1 MKFISIILPS
11 NRIALPLLAAI
22 ALFGAPAANA
32 ASYPSTVLADN
43 PIAYYR
49 LEELAGASTAV
60 DSSASGAYPAIYN
73 YNGIYPQLGQ
83 PGIDTN
89 SIAMLAAQASSV
101 TAGYYADLNPQG
113 PFSFEVWAR
122 PTSAPTGGD
131 YRCPIG
137 NFGGWGSGGG
147 NGSGWYIYQ
156 TPSPGSALTFIM
168 QGTPV
173 WIGASY
179 SLFNWYHLVGTYDGT
194 NGAFYVNGQLVGA
207 PVAATGYLA
216 NPGLPLGI
224 GQRGDGYGGW
234 DGNLDEVAIYT
245 NALRAD
251 RVLAHYQ
258 VGTNSFRAPLTA
270 PTVRQDP
277 VSTTNYAGHVVQFTV
292 LADGTAPLAYQWYKG
307 TSPITGATTTA
318 LSFTCAVADNA
329 TSYKV
334 VVTNAIN
341 SATSAVAILTVTTG
355 LAIDVPPTSI
365 TRTEGSN
372 STAAFVVVA
381 EGALPLSY
389 QWYKVVGS
397 VTNLIS
403 GATKQTLWLTGLK
416 MADDQSAYY
425 AHVSNPFTATNSDP
439 ATLTVQARTTT
450 VPVTGYAKVVMADS
464 PVAYWRLNE
473 SDGAST
479 AVDAAGSFDATYNPG
494 AGTITYGA
502 TTGIPHETDPGVTIA
517 GGATVSTPYAL
528 ELNPW
533 GPFSAEGWFRPASL
547 AADGNDYRTAFS
559 GMFNVGGVGPT
570 GWLLYQQGNN
580 TWALVPY
587 GGNWANVFIVDTS
600 EVIVANQWYYIVV
613 AYDGSVFTLY
623 VNGVAKSSSTYSGFV
638 QNGNVPAVPAGY
650 QYTYSGSGPT
660 VLGWRSDIGFNA
672 FNGTM
677 DDVALYNKA
686 LTAQQVQLHYLNT
699 VKLSITKSANNV
711 VLSWP
716 FGTLQAAP
724 LPTGIYTNITTAT
737 SPYTNAPSGSA
748 MFYRV
753 KVQ

>member
-32 ASYPSTVLADN
+32 ATYSSTVLSDN
-43 PIAYYR
+43 PVAYYR
-49 LEELAGASTAV
+49 LEELAGAATAM
-60 DSSASGAYPAIYN
+60 DSSASGAYPATYN

-122 PTSAPTGGD
+122 PTSAPSGGD

-137 NFGGWGSGGG
+137 NFGGWGTGGG
-147 NGSGWYIYQ
+147 YGSGWYVYQ
-156 TPSPGSALTFIM
+156 TPNPGSGFVFIM
-168 QGTPV
+168 APTGV
-173 WIGASY
+173 WITSGY

-194 NGAFYVNGQLVGA
+194 NATLYVNGVSMGTQ
-207 PVAATGYLA
+207 AATGFLA
-216 NPGLPLGI
+216 NPANALGI
-224 GQRGDGYGGW
+224 GNRGDGYGGW

-439 ATLTVQARTTT
+439 APLTVQARTTT
-450 VPVTGYAKVVMADS
+450 VPVT
-464 PVAYWRLNE
+464 
-473 SDGAST
+473 
-479 AVDAAGSFDATYNPG
+479 
-494 AGTITYGA
+494 
-502 TTGIPHETDPGVTIA
+502 
-517 GGATVSTPYAL
+517 
-528 ELNPW
+528 
-533 GPFSAEGWFRPASL
+533 
-547 AADGNDYRTAFS
+547 
-559 GMFNVGGVGPT
+559 
-570 GWLLYQQGNN
+570 
-580 TWALVPY
+580 
-587 GGNWANVFIVDTS
+587 
-600 EVIVANQWYYIVV
+600 
-613 AYDGSVFTLY
+613 
-623 VNGVAKSSSTYSGFV
+623 
-638 QNGNVPAVPAGY
+638 
-650 QYTYSGSGPT
+650 
-660 VLGWRSDIGFNA
+660 
-672 FNGTM
+672 
-677 DDVALYNKA
+677 
-686 LTAQQVQLHYLNT
+686 
-699 VKLSITKSANNV
+699 
-711 VLSWP
+711 
-716 FGTLQAAP
+716 
-724 LPTGIYTNITTAT
+724 
-737 SPYTNAPSGSA
+737 
-748 MFYRV
+748 
-753 KVQ
+753 